1 MVNMEKRTKLMAP
14 ENLYELLMV
23 DATLKK
29 LLALVKDRKAE
40 MLNAMQEGESVKIF
54 NPRGAQIG
62 SLSKSARKNVA
73 VIEDMAAALPT
84 LAEKYELEDTLPEP
98 GTAEFD
104 EAVAYLQL
112 HAPEVLTLP
121 QPGTKEYVDAVNII
135 YDNAPELLGT
145 PTLTAEDAEQ
155 AAEDVLETWN
165 AGGDLPAGWQ
175 IKTSGRAPSVS
186 IRTNKTGKAAVE
198 IMLTKATSLFEID
211 GMKRALESG
220 EK

>member
-1 MVNMEKRTKLMAP
+1 MVNMEKRAELMAP

-40 MLNAMQEGESVKIF
+40 MLNVMQEGESVKIF

-62 SLSKSARKNVA
+62 SLSKSARKNTA
-73 VIEDMAAALPT
+73 IIEDMAAALPT

-98 GTAEFD
+98 DTLEFE
-104 EAVAYLQL
+104 EALAWLQDN
-112 HAPEVLTLP
+112 HPELLTLP
-121 QPGTKEYVDAVNII
+121 APGTKKYVQAVNSL
-135 YDNAPELLGT
+135 YDHAPQLLGT
-145 PTLTAEDAEQ
+145 PELTAEDAEQ
-155 AAEDVLETWN
+155 AADDVLETWN
-165 AGGDLPAGWQ
+165 AGGDLPEGWGIKAG
-175 IKTSGRAPSVS
+175 GRAPTVS

-198 IMLTKATSLFEID
+198 IMLKKATNLFEID